1 MTLDQTFS
9 NRIGDDLGEQGH
21 RANRVVVTR
30 NWVLEVI
37 GVSVGIQNSDYR
49 NTELLGF
56 IDSEVLAQWV
66 NNPESAR
73 RLGKVADS
81 TE

>member
-1 MTLDQTFS
+1 MALDQTFS
-9 NRIGDDLGEQGH
+9 NSIGDDLGEQGH

-30 NWVLEVI
+30 NGVLEVI
-37 GVSVGIQNSDYR
+37 GVSVGVQDSDYR
-49 NTELLGF
+49 NSELLGF
-56 IDSEVLAQWV
+56 IDSEVLSQRV
-66 NNPESAR
+66 NNPESAG